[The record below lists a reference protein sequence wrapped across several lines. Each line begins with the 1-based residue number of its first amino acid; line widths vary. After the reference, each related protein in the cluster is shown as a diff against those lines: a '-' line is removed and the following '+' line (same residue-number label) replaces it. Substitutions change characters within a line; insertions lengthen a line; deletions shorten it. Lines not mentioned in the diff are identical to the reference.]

1 MSKKPL
7 VKRIVLIVVIIF
19 FTVLELYSV
28 FRVFDDSLVPTTT
41 VNITDQNSEIVQ
53 LIKNQ
58 YHLNNNIERI
68 VYSPGFP
75 DNYRLEIY
83 DDTGERNE
91 YREDIG
97 THDDKV
103 LKYFQNIKSD
113 PLPHMKYLII
123 EIILEICII
132 LVIVFYDIKKKSKKA
147 IFA

>member
-58 YHLNNNIERI
+58 YHLNI
-68 VYSPGFP
+68 
-75 DNYRLEIY
+75 
-83 DDTGERNE
+83 
-91 YREDIG
+91 
-97 THDDKV
+97 DK
-103 LKYFQNIKSD
+103 F
-113 PLPHMKYLII
+113 
-123 EIILEICII
+123 IL
-132 LVIVFYDIKKKSKKA
+132 LLTKH
-147 IFA
+147 